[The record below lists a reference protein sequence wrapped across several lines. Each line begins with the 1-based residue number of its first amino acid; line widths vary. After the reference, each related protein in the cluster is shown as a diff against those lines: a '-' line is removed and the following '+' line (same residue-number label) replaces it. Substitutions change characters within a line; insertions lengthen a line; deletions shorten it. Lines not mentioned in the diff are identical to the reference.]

1 MIWISIIPFVIF
13 AKNMISTYIQG
24 RKTLIGL
31 PKKLKNIFSKNETA
45 ETVANDKSD
54 EVNNKE

>member
-31 PKKLKNIFSKNETA
+31 QESLKISFPKMKPQKLLPMIKATR
-45 ETVANDKSD
+45 
-54 EVNNKE
+54 